1 MGKLRHLQG
10 MRDLPQESWLRL
22 KDAQER
28 LREFF
33 SSHGYRLLE
42 TPVLEPTELFLRKSG
57 GELAARMYT
66 FTDPGGHLVSLRP
79 EYTASI
85 IRHFLEG
92 GADYQKHPLRVQYA
106 GPVFRHSREA
116 DGQGQAL
123 RQFTQV
129 GAELLNVSG
138 PKADAEVLSLSVN
151 ALSCLGIVGHRLVV
165 GDLELVS
172 RLLGSLGLS
181 ERAMAFILGSMQDIA
196 RGEEGRGAVEERA
209 AQLRLLESGPRQGY
223 LRAALG
229 DMEEEQARELLHGL
243 LEWSG
248 AESLGQR
255 QPSQVVERL
264 LRKFRGT
271 DDAATLQRGLD
282 MAYSLATVKG
292 EPVACL
298 ESAAAIVQHSRLG
311 AAALDPLKEVVDL
324 LGADLQAGA
333 GLELDFGLAR
343 GLAYYT
349 GIVFEIVHPGFDAP
363 LGGGGR
369 YDGLARAL
377 GSPSEVPALGFAY
390 TLEQLLDV
398 LGDAGGPQ
406 QPEEAAMDS
415 VLVASLAGDAYKV
428 ALKLAGELRRQ
439 GTRVEMEVS
448 GLGLQ
453 ECLSYARARGIREVV
468 SVHASGRHTRHATQ
482 PPSEVNSSSQVNPP
496 SQVNPKKG

>member
-1 MGKLRHLQG
+1 MEKLRHLQG

-66 FTDPGGHLVSLRP
+66 FTDPGGNLVSLRP

-92 GADYQKHPLRVQYA
+92 GDDYQRHPLRVQYA
-106 GPVFRHSREA
+106 GPVFRHSQEV
-116 DGQGQAL
+116 DGRGQAL

-129 GAELLNVSG
+129 GAELLNGPG
-138 PKADAEVLSLSVN
+138 PKADAEVLSLCVN
-151 ALSCLGIVGHRLVV
+151 ALSSLGIKDHRLVV

-172 RLLGSLGLS
+172 HLLGSLGLS
-181 ERAMAFILGSMQDIA
+181 ERAMAFILGSMQGIA
-196 RGEEGRGAVEERA
+196 RGQEGRGAVEERA

-255 QPSQVVERL
+255 QPSEVVERL
-264 LRKFRGT
+264 LRKFRGS
-271 DDAATLQRGLD
+271 DDAATLRRGMD
-282 MAYSLATVKG
+282 VAYRLAGVKG

-298 ESAAAIVQHSRLG
+298 ESAAAIVQDSRLG
-311 AAALDPLKEVVDL
+311 ASVLDPLREVVEL
-324 LGADLQAGA
+324 LGADLQADA
-333 GLELDFGLAR
+333 GLELDFGLAG

-377 GSPSEVPALGFAY
+377 GSSSGVPALGFAY
-390 TLEQLLDV
+390 TLEHLLDV
-398 LGDAGGPQ
+398 LGDDGGAQ
-406 QPEEAAMDS
+406 QPGEAAPVS
-415 VLVASLAGDAYKV
+415 LLVASSAEGAYKE

-439 GTRVEMEVS
+439 GARVEMEVS
-448 GLGLQ
+448 GKDLQ
-453 ECLSYARARGIREVV
+453 ECLFYARARGIREVV
-468 SVHASGRHTRHATQ
+468 SVDASGQHTSHATQ
-482 PPSEVNSSSQVNPP
+482 PVSEVSSR
-496 SQVNPKKG
+496 KG